1 MAANWP
7 THVVRARSA
16 RKAKLRQ
23 KRVAAKL
30 RRLHKSGKR
39 GEVRD

>member
-7 THVVRARSA
+7 THVAKARSA

-23 KRVAAKL
+23 KRVA
-30 RRLHKSGKR
+30 GKR
-39 GEVRD
+39 GEVA

>member
-7 THVVRARSA
+7 THVAKARSA

-39 GEVRD
+39 GEVA